1 MGDGCLFMGIA
12 WKQGGGDTA
21 IRRTVATIVL
31 GFVVTTVDIVAG
43 VSPFVEAVE
52 VVDDG
57 SDN

>member
-1 MGDGCLFMGIA
+1 MAGTLLLG
-12 WKQGGGDTA
+12 
-21 IRRTVATIVL
+21 RTVAIIVF